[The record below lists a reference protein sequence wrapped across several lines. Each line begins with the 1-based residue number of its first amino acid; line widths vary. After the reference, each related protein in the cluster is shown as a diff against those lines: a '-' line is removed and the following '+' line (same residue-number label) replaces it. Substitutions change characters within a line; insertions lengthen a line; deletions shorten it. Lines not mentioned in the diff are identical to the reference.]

1 MKSGG
6 KLKPFGE
13 TSSFHFHIATV
24 KTEEDR
30 FLQNAGGFLP
40 NYTAPHTIRQ

>member
-1 MKSGG
+1 MSGG

-13 TSSFHFHIATV
+13 ISSFDFHRATV
-24 KTEEDR
+24 KTEDGR

-40 NYTAPHTIRQ
+40 NYTASHTIRQ